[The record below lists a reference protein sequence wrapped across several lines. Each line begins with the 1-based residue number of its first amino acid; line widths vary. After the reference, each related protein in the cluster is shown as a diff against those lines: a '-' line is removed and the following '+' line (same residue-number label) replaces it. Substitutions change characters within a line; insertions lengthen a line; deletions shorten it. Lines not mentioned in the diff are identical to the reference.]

1 MQSFSQ
7 RKGLKP
13 VKSIMQVDSMDA
25 DLRNGL
31 WNGLQLFFWDKL
43 DFRSVKF
50 IRENAALN
58 ALIRVIWIDYFK
70 LPIDTLDEFWHKA
83 YPPLRDWFFKCS
95 WNEVYDF
102 IEFVANSA
110 EPTKFNV
117 ARFITFCNEI
127 LEREMSAYR
136 FVDGIIVQLTSDE
149 ELAEVEQALN
159 APAPLK
165 PVSTHLK
172 TALTLL
178 ADKMKPDYRNS
189 IKESISAV
197 ESMCNLITGGKDT
210 LGDALRKVEAAVA
223 IHPALKKGFS
233 SIYGYT
239 NDASGIRHALLDE
252 PNLDFED
259 AKYMLVSCSA
269 FINYL
274 VSKAAKAGITF

>member
-13 VKSIMQVDSMDA
+13 TKSIIQADSMDD

-31 WNGLQLFFWDKL
+31 WNALQIFYWDDGTRYVHAVSDLPSLSLLLHFIWRDLFKKP
-43 DFRSVKF
+43 V
-50 IRENAALN
+50 
-58 ALIRVIWIDYFK
+58 
-70 LPIDTLDEFWHKA
+70 DTIPEYWSGA
-83 YPPLRDWFFKCS
+83 YQVLRDYFFKCE

-102 IEFVANSA
+102 IEFVANQS
-110 EPTKFNV
+110 PDNYDS
-117 ARFITFCNEI
+117 RGFINFCNHI

-136 FVDGIIVQLTSDE
+136 FVGGQIVQLTSE
-149 ELAEVEQALN
+149 EEIDEVERALN
-159 APAPLK
+159 APAPLR

-172 TALTLL
+172 AALSLL
-178 ADKMKPDYRNS
+178 SDKVKPDYRNS

-210 LGDALRKVEAAVA
+210 LGDALKKVEAKIA

-233 SIYGYT
+233 NIYGYT
-239 NDASGIRHALLDE
+239 SDASGIRHALLDE
-252 PNLDFED
+252 PNLKFED

-274 VSKAAKAGITF
+274 IAKATEAGITF